1 MAKVSQN
8 SSRLEFEKKI
18 IHEPAPKFISSSIPQ
33 LHSTPIQISLLQ
45 SVRQVLTQFH
55 PNVPD
60 IQPLDID
67 LPTPQISID
76 SSNYQIDNEFTPSQ
90 TPVSLP
96 SAPNPNQSSFRQ
108 LIAATVVSGGR
119 FCYSNPVR
127 TVFLR
132 IGRAIVSQAEVNLV
146 DVALLVDASNSMQD
160 DISAVINHLSH
171 MVEVMEPAKL
181 DFNFGPGYF

>member
-1 MAKVSQN
+1 MNKPT
-8 SSRLEFEKKI
+8 LEL
-18 IHEPAPKFISSSIPQ
+18 PPQ
-33 LHSTPIQISLLQ
+33 TFNDPTVVEMFDIQRRIYEQVRGHVRNITEQYREDQAALRDWKRRALVFLIEAATDPSLL
-45 SVRQVLTQFH
+45 
-55 PNVPD
+55 
-60 IQPLDID
+60 
-67 LPTPQISID
+67 PT
-76 SSNYQIDNEFTPSQ
+76 DNEFTPSQ

-146 DVALLVDASNSMQD
+146 DVALLVDASNSLQD